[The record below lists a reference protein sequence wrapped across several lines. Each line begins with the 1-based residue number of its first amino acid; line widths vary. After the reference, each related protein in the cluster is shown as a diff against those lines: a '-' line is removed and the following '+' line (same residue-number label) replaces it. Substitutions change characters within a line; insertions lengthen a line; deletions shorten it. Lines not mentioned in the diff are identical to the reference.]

1 MTRHRYTRVWILL
14 VLTLIV
20 ASLST
25 SSAAS
30 RSSEIK
36 KLTQRITEQEAEI
49 ELLKLR
55 LEKIEV
61 SGVKGKASEPGP
73 ADITFP

>member
-61 SGVKGKASEPGP
+61 SGAQGKASEPGP